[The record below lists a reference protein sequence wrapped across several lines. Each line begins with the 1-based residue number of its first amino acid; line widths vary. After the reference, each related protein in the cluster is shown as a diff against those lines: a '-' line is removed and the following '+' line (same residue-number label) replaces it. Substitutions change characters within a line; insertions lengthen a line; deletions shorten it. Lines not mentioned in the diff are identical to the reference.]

1 MKTSIANSVLNG
13 VKKNIPAVAIT
24 LSLMFAGTMEAQAI
38 PAKNKAS
45 EVSIV
50 ADPIKQKIKIEVNQG
65 AEICNILVLVVD
77 ETGKTIYMD
86 DRSHHKGIYKNEV
99 DLGKK
104 GKGMYALKIIADHEE
119 INQKVVLR

>member
-1 MKTSIANSVLNG
+1 MKTTVATSALYGTRKSFFQLAIAFVL
-13 VKKNIPAVAIT
+13 
-24 LSLMFAGTMEAQAI
+24 LSAGSLEAQTIA
-38 PAKNKAS
+38 AKNKPS

-50 ADPIKQKIKIEVNQG
+50 ADPIRQKIKIEVNQG
-65 AEICNILVLVVD
+65 AEISNLLVLVID
-77 ETGKTIYMD
+77 ETGNTVYMD
-86 DRSHHKGIYKNEV
+86 DKSHYKGIYKNEV